1 MVNDSFCSLVNGSL
15 HGHEWKAAGCHL
27 GLPIL
32 RGLISQMCELQGISK
47 MVQSIYLPYKFN
59 TKE

>member
-1 MVNDSFCSLVNGSL
+1 MALCMVMNGRL
-15 HGHEWKAAGCHL
+15 RVVDL